1 MSNGPPIVAES
12 ASQVERSKLMDF
24 NPSELVKRVVT
35 DPGSSEAVGTVRGAA
50 LMLSAIMK
58 SLPLGKLDRAS
69 LDAVESSLSETLAI
83 EMSTLYA
90 EMNPLRSVNHL
101 LIVGVLMNLRRAA
114 RAVHTL
120 LDVDA
125 ESLRRDEV
133 YLSEAADMLSKSA
146 RAFSEAD
153 NMIAR
158 GVSES
163 FRLFVP
169 SLGSKHRI
177 ASQTTVLR
185 SMTVAINGFFTAR
198 LLL

>member
-12 ASQVERSKLMDF
+12 ASRVERSKLMDF
-24 NPSELVKRVVT
+24 NPSEFVKRAVS
-35 DPGSSEAVGTVRGAA
+35 DPEASEAVGTVRGAA
-50 LMLSAIMK
+50 LMLSAITK

-83 EMSTLYA
+83 ELSTLYM
-90 EMNPLRSVNHL
+90 EMNPLKSIDHL
-101 LIVGVLMNLRRAA
+101 MMAGVLMNLRRAA
-114 RAVHTL
+114 RAVHAL
-120 LDVDA
+120 LDVGT
-125 ESLRRDEV
+125 ESLRRDEF
-133 YLSEAADMLSKSA
+133 YLSEAADILSKSA

-153 NMIAR
+153 SMIAR
-158 GVSES
+158 DVSES
-163 FRLFVP
+163 FRLLVP
-169 SLGSKHRI
+169 SLGSKQRI